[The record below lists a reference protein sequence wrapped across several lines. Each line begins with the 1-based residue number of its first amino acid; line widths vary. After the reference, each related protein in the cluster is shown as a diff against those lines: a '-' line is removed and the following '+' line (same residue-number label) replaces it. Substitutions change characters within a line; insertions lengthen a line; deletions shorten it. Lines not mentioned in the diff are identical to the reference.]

1 MENKKAAILVL
12 AIVAAVAITAGGAY
26 AMGSQGVGNG
36 YTYPST
42 AHGPQMGPGMM
53 GGHGGFQGV
62 MGSAGHWMYQFME
75 RCWNSTFP

>member
-53 GGHGGFQGV
+53 GGNWGFQGV
-62 MGSAGHWMYQFME
+62 MGSAGHWKNQFKQ
-75 RCWNSTFP
+75 RSRNSTYL